1 MFRIGVDIGGTFTD
15 FTVVDDRGRFTLYKE
30 PTTPDEPTRAIERGL
45 AAVAERMGLTQADLL
60 ARTRLFVHGTTIA
73 TNQVIQRNGP
83 AVGLLCT
90 EGFRDVLYLRDGFK
104 PERFNIRLEHPREFV
119 DRSLRIGVAERIGPD
134 GAVRTP
140 LDEEGVRAAAASFR
154 EQGVRAVAVAFLW
167 SIVNPAHE
175 RRAAELLAQ
184 ELPGVHVLTSAEV
197 LPEIREWERTSA
209 TVLSAY
215 IAPGIDEYLRRL
227 ERILDDA
234 GLERRPLIMQIN
246 GGCASV
252 EEILH
257 RPVYALGSGPAAAPS
272 AALHDALA
280 LGIRDLITVDMGGT
294 SFDVALIRDGR
305 AAMSR
310 TIQVDMQPI
319 GVPAVDVHS
328 VAAGGGSIAHVDRG
342 GMLRVG
348 PQSAGAAPGPA
359 CYGAG
364 GERPTVTDANVVLG
378 YLDPD
383 AFLGGRRRL
392 DPARSRAAV
401 DRDVAQ
407 PLGLGTV
414 EAAAGIIRVVTE
426 NMVSAIRAV
435 SIERGIDPRG
445 YTLVCGGGA
454 GGLHAA
460 RLARE
465 LGMAQVLIPR
475 AAGTLCS
482 YGMTVTDVRHD
493 HVRPFHATS
502 ATVDCARLDALFAE
516 LEQEARESLARDGFA
531 PEQIVLE
538 RQVDTRYQG
547 QVYELTV
554 PVPARERFEPADVAE
569 VAAGFHE
576 EHRRQFTYSRPEMPV
591 EFLHWRVVASGRIP
605 LAQAPAAE
613 PQEQVVVE
621 TGLREAYVP
630 ERGGMAALAV
640 VQADALKPGAVVE
653 GPAVI
658 ESDTTTV
665 LLNPGDRLTVKHD
678 GTLVIDVERPEGAG
692 ALATAA
698 AGAQGAPAQQV

>member
-1 MFRIGVDIGGTFTD
+1 MFRVGVDIGGTFTD
-15 FTVVDDRGRFTLYKE
+15 FTVVDDRGAITLYKE

-45 AAVAERMGLTQADLL
+45 AAVAERMGLSQVELL
-60 ARTRLFVHGTTIA
+60 DRTRLFVHGTTIA

-83 AVGLLCT
+83 VVGLLCT

-104 PERFNIRLEHPREFV
+104 PERFNIRLAHPREFV
-119 DRSLRIGVAERIGPD
+119 DRALRLGVPGRIGPD

-140 LDEEGVRAAAASFR
+140 LDEDAVRAAAASFR
-154 EQGVRAVAVAFLW
+154 EQGVQAVAVAFLW

-175 RRAAELLAQ
+175 QRAAELLAE

-227 ERILDDA
+227 ERILADA
-234 GLERRPLIMQIN
+234 GLERRALIMQIN
-246 GGCASV
+246 GGCAAV
-252 EEILH
+252 EEILD

-272 AALHDALA
+272 AALHDALP

-305 AAMSR
+305 PAMSR
-310 TIQVDMQPI
+310 SIQVDMQPI
-319 GVPAVDVHS
+319 GVTAVDVHS
-328 VAAGGGSIAHVDRG
+328 IAAGGGSIAHVDDG
-342 GMLRVG
+342 GMLAVG
-348 PQSAGAAPGPA
+348 PRSAGAVPGPA

-378 YLDPD
+378 YLDPET
-383 AFLGGRRRL
+383 FLGGRRRL
-392 DPARSRAAV
+392 DAEQAHAAV
-401 DRDVAQ
+401 ERDVAT
-407 PLGLGTV
+407 PLGLDVV

-454 GGLHAA
+454 GGLHVA

-482 YGMTVTDVRHD
+482 FGMTVTDVRHD
-493 HVRPFHATS
+493 HVRPLHATS
-502 ATVDCARLDALFAE
+502 ETVDHGRLDALFGE
-516 LEQEARESLARDGFA
+516 LEQEARESLARDGFT

-538 RQVDTRYQG
+538 REVDARYQG

-554 PVPARERFEPADVAE
+554 PVPASARFGPEEVAAI
-569 VAAGFHE
+569 AAGFHE
-576 EHRRQFTYSRPEMPV
+576 EHRRQFTYSRPEMAV
-591 EFLHWRVVASGRIP
+591 EFLHWRVVAAGRIP
-605 LAQAPAAE
+605 AARPPVAT
-613 PQEQVVVE
+613 PQESVAE
-621 TGLREAYVP
+621 TTGTRAAYVP
-630 ERGGMAALAV
+630 EQGAMAQVAVIAAEALV
-640 VQADALKPGAVVE
+640 PGAVAE

-658 ESDTTTV
+658 ASDTTTV
-665 LLNPGDRLTVKHD
+665 LLNPGDRLTVMHD
-678 GTLVIDVERPEGAG
+678 GTLVIDVDRPKGARALATDAARAQG
-692 ALATAA
+692 ALA
-698 AGAQGAPAQQV
+698 QG

>member
-15 FTVVDDRGRFTLYKE
+15 FTVVDEQGRFTLYKE
-30 PTTPDEPTRAIERGL
+30 PTTPDEPTRAIEQGL
-45 AAVAERMGLTQADLL
+45 AAVAERMGMEQAELL

-83 AVGLLCT
+83 EIGLLCT

-104 PERFNIRLEHPREFV
+104 PERFNIRLPHPVEFV
-119 DRSLRIGVAERIGPD
+119 ERSLRLGVSERIGPD

-140 LDEEGVRAAAASFR
+140 LDEDAVRQAAATFR
-154 EQGVRAVAVAFLW
+154 ERGVRAVAVAFLW
-167 SIVNPAHE
+167 SIVNDAHE
-175 RRAAELLAQ
+175 RRAAALLAE
-184 ELPGVHVLTSAEV
+184 ELPGVHVLTSADV

-227 ERILDDA
+227 ERILDEA
-234 GLERRPLIMQIN
+234 GLQRRPLIMQIN

-257 RPVYALGSGPAAAPS
+257 RPVYALGSGPAAAPA
-272 AALHDALA
+272 AALNDALA

-305 AAMSR
+305 PAMSR

-319 GVPAVDVHS
+319 GVAAVDVHS
-328 VAAGGGSIAHVDRG
+328 IAAGGGSIAHVDDG

-359 CYGAG
+359 CYDTG
-364 GERPTVTDANVVLG
+364 GERPTVTDANVTLG

-392 DPARSRAAV
+392 DAGRSRAAI
-401 DRDVAQ
+401 DRDVAE
-407 PLGLGTV
+407 PLGLDTTT
-414 EAAAGIIRVVTE
+414 AAAGIIRVVTE
-426 NMVSAIRAV
+426 NMVSAVRAV

-493 HVRPFHATS
+493 HVRPLHTTS
-502 ATVDCARLDALFAE
+502 EAVDCARLDALFAE

-538 RQVDTRYQG
+538 RQVDTRYHG

-554 PVPARERFEPADVAE
+554 PVPTRDAFTPADVAE

-576 EHRRQFTYSRPEMPV
+576 EHRRQFTYSRPEMAV
-591 EFLHWRVVASGRIP
+591 EFLHWRVVAVGRIP
-605 LAQAPAAE
+605 LASAPA
-613 PQEQVVVE
+613 QETEEVVHVQ
-621 TGLREAYVP
+621 TGMRDAYVP
-630 ERGGMAALAV
+630 ELGGMAPVAV
-640 VQADALKPGAVVE
+640 VEAAALVPGAVVR

-665 LLNPGDRLTVKHD
+665 LLNPGDRLSVTHD

-692 ALATAA
+692 ALAGAA
-698 AGAQGAPAQQV
+698 AGAQGAPALQD

>member
-1 MFRIGVDIGGTFTD
+1 MYRIGVDIGGTFTD
-15 FTVVDDRGRFTLYKE
+15 FTVVDEDGRFTLYKE

-45 AAVAERMGLTQADLL
+45 AAVAERMGLEQADLL

-83 AVGLLCT
+83 EIGLLCT

-104 PERFNIRLEHPREFV
+104 PERFNIRLPHPVEFV
-119 DRSLRIGVAERIGPD
+119 ERSLRLGVPERIGPD

-140 LDEEGVRAAAASFR
+140 LDEQAVRDAAATFR
-154 EQGVRAVAVAFLW
+154 ERGVRAVAVAFLW
-167 SIVNPAHE
+167 SIVNDAHE
-175 RRAAELLAQ
+175 RRAAELLAE
-184 ELPGVHVLTSAEV
+184 ELPGVHVLTSADV

-209 TVLSAY
+209 AVLSAY

-227 ERILDDA
+227 ERILDEA
-234 GLERRPLIMQIN
+234 GLQRRPLIMQIN

-257 RPVYALGSGPAAAPS
+257 RPVYALGSGPAAAPA
-272 AALHDALA
+272 AALNDALA

-294 SFDVALIRDGR
+294 SFDVALIREGR
-305 AAMSR
+305 PAMSR

-319 GVPAVDVHS
+319 GVAAVDVHS
-328 VAAGGGSIAHVDRG
+328 IAAGGGSIAHVDDG
-342 GMLRVG
+342 GMLHVG

-392 DPARSRAAV
+392 DSDRSRAAI
-401 DRDVAQ
+401 DRDVAE
-407 PLGLGTV
+407 PLGLETTD
-414 EAAAGIIRVVTE
+414 AAAGIIRVVTE

-502 ATVDCARLDALFAE
+502 DAVDCAQLDALFAE
-516 LEQEARESLARDGFA
+516 LEQEARESLARDGFT

-554 PVPARERFEPADVAE
+554 PVPSVGTFSPADVAE
-569 VAAGFHE
+569 IAAGFHE
-576 EHRRQFTYSRPEMPV
+576 EHRRQFTYARPEMAV
-591 EFLHWRVVASGRIP
+591 EFLHWRVVAVGRIP
-605 LAQAPAAE
+605 LAKAPERA
-613 PQEQVVVE
+613 VE
-621 TGLREAYVP
+621 EAVEVQSGRRDAYVP
-630 ERGGMAALAV
+630 ELGGMAPVAV
-640 VQADALKPGAVVE
+640 VEAAALVPGAVVR

-665 LLNPGDRLTVKHD
+665 LLNPGDRLSVTHD
-678 GTLVIDVERPEGAG
+678 GTLVIDVERSESAS

-698 AGAQGAPAQQV
+698 AGA